1 MAVDELLQ
9 VANLLS
15 QNLLGGDFAS
25 LTGVSGVLFLEDV
38 LFDSELFDYSLEGF
52 HKNFKLADALVT
64 ACSDSY
70 RIFLLLA
77 VLGRKPD
84 DFINFFSLCLFIGF
98 DRC

>member
-1 MAVDELLQ
+1 MAVDQLLQ

-25 LTGVSGVLFLEDV
+25 LTGVPGVFFLEDIF
-38 LFDSELFDYSLEGF
+38 FDSELLDYSLERF

-64 ACSDSY
+64 ACSDPH

-98 DRC
+98 ESC

>member
-38 LFDSELFDYSLEGF
+38 LFDSELLDYSLERF
-52 HKNFKLADALVT
+52 HKDFKLADALVT
-64 ACSDSY
+64 ACSNSY

-77 VLGRKPD
+77 VLSRKPD
-84 DFINFFSLCLFIGF
+84 DFINFFSLRLFIGF